1 MPEDIFSIYHRWLQ
15 YDPINEDLVGRQK
28 QTVVEIARR
37 DRTGEGPLEM
47 AGGAH
52 SLADRL
58 VSQYESTQS
67 LPKPIVCQ
75 PGCPYCCA
83 NQVELLPPEA
93 LLLGHYVVS
102 RFSPEEKQG
111 LLAGIAGNLRLRAGK
126 TKPELAALR
135 PELLCPL
142 LREGSC
148 SVYPVRPLF
157 CRAHHSLAVEQCR
170 REFRA
175 EKVAEFEFYSHRYE
189 IMLSVRAGL
198 LEGCRAIGCQA
209 DVLDHVGALQVCL
222 STAGPAERWINGEAV
237 F

>member
-1 MPEDIFSIYHRWLQ
+1 MPEDILSIYHRWLQ
-15 YDPINEDLVGRQK
+15 YDPINQDLVGRQQ
-28 QTVVEIARR
+28 QTVVELATR
-37 DRTGEGPLEM
+37 DRTGASALEI
-47 AGGAH
+47 AASAL

-58 VSQYESTQS
+58 VVQYEAAQS
-67 LPKPIVCQ
+67 LPEPIVCR

-93 LLLGHYVVS
+93 LLLGDYVA
-102 RFSPEEKQG
+102 RHFSPAEQRE
-111 LLAGIAGNLRLRAGK
+111 LLAGIAANLGLRAGK
-126 TKPELAALR
+126 TKPELAPLR
-135 PELLCPL
+135 PKLLCPL

-175 EKVAEFEFYSHRYE
+175 EPVTGFGFYSHRYE

-198 LEGCRAIGCQA
+198 QKGCRAIGCQA
-209 DVLDHVGALQVCL
+209 QVLDHVEALQVFFKTT
-222 STAGPAERWINGEAV
+222 SPAERWINREDV